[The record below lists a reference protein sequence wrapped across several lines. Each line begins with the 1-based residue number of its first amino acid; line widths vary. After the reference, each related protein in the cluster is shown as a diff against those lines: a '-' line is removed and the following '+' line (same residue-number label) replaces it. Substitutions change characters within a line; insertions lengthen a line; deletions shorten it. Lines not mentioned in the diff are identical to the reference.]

1 MIPGEDLNVQFKAKK
16 AFPTIFKLVAQLES
30 QRDEVEHYEINQII
44 KVVLK
49 IETFIQS
56 LVKNRANPNAV
67 ANFY

>member
-30 QRDEVEHYEINQII
+30 QRDEVEYYEINQII

-56 LVKNRANPNAV
+56 LVKNHAIPNAV